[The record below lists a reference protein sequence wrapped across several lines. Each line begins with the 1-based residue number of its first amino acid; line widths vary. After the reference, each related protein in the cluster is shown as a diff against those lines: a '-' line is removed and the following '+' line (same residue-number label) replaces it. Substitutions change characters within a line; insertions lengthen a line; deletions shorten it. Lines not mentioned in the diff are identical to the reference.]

1 MNALITFAMGFPIIS
16 ALLAA
21 FALTIQYLIA
31 CRLGRAVLILV
42 RGWPPEHYEDGA
54 YEPEREVT
62 K

>member
-1 MNALITFAMGFPIIS
+1 MSALTTFAMSFPIIS

-42 RGWPPEHYEDGA
+42 RGWPPEHFEDGSW
-54 YEPEREVT
+54 ESS